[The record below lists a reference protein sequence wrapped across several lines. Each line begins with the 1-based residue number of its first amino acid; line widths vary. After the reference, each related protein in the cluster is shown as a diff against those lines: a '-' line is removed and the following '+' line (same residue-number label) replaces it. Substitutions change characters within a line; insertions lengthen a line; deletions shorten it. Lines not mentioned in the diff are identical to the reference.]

1 MAEITDALTDII
13 KILADLVE
21 TVQTSEVDEDILILM
36 KTCLR
41 ISAHSS
47 GCALNK
53 KEEDGLAEA
62 LFNRSHRVFCE
73 SQSSSFVS
81 FKSDFSGKSSSL
93 GKRS

>member
-1 MAEITDALTDII
+1 MSEITDALTDII

-21 TVQTSEVDEDILILM
+21 TVQTSDVDEDILILM

-41 ISAHSS
+41 VSARSS

-73 SQSSSFVS
+73 SQLASFVS

>member
-1 MAEITDALTDII
+1 MTEITDGLTDIV

-21 TVQTSEVDEDILILM
+21 TVPTSEVDEDILIMM

-47 GCALNK
+47 GCDLSK
-53 KEEDGLAEA
+53 KEENGLAES
-62 LFNRSHRVFCE
+62 LFNRSHQVFCE
-73 SQSSSFVS
+73 SQSSSFCS